1 MLKFIITVILGFL
14 FGTVLI
20 TSEAFSWYRIQEMFY
35 FESFHMFG
43 LLFSAIGTAAIF
55 VFITKHKNIKSID
68 GEIIKVE
75 AKKTNWK
82 RSVFGGLTFGTGWA
96 ISGACTAPIYA
107 LVGFKWQVGLP
118 LLLGAVLG
126 TYLYSLVASKIEKNE
141 IKKN

>member
-1 MLKFIITVILGFL
+1 MLKFIITIILGFL

-20 TSEAFSWYRIQEMFY
+20 ASEAFSWYRIQEMFY

-55 VFITKHKNIKSID
+55 VFITKRKSIKSID
-68 GEIIKVE
+68 GEIINVE

-82 RSVFGGLTFGTGWA
+82 RSVFGGLIFGAGWA
-96 ISGACTAPIYA
+96 ISGACTVPIYV

-118 LLLGAVLG
+118 LLVGAVLG
-126 TYLYSLVASKIEKNE
+126 TYLYSLVASKIEK
-141 IKKN
+141 